1 MGIAYSE
8 GFREMGV
15 FLGGLAGYMGIGLDN
30 SGIGL

>member
-8 GFREMGV
+8 GFREM
-15 FLGGLAGYMGIGLDN
+15 FFFRGLAGYMGIGLDN

>member
-8 GFREMGV
+8 GFREMV